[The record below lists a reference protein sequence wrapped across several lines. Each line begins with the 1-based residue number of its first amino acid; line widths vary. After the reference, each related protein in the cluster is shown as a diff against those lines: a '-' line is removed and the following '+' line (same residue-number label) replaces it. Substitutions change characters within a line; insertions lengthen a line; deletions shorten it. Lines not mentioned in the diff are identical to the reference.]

1 MRGDRCC
8 AIARCPRGS
17 GPNSSRAGS
26 LSEGRV
32 TVVLKE
38 VLEIGKGFVLLMED
52 KHTLVLVDLD
62 LLLGRHLLFHW
73 LLVALLA
80 LLVVELAL
88 LRAHQALIQQILVLE
103 VVDVLIS
110 EPLLAFNMILDEGR
124 RTHRSQ

>member
-1 MRGDRCC
+1 
-8 AIARCPRGS
+8 
-17 GPNSSRAGS
+17 
-26 LSEGRV
+26 
-32 TVVLKE
+32 
-38 VLEIGKGFVLLMED
+38 MED